1 MIGEVLQPLAI
12 FGGIAMV
19 ILASAKAKLE
29 HRKLDMMRGQSSIL
43 SAAAP
48 QNDAVLAE
56 LQALKRQIGE
66 MQSTGHQFDISFDA
80 ALSRLEERVSRVETK
95 TATPAPTLSQTEETQ
110 RVGLH

>member
-1 MIGEVLQPLAI
+1 MIGEVLQPLAV

-29 HRKLDMMRGQSSIL
+29 HRKLDMMRGQPTIL
-43 SAAAP
+43 PTAAP

-66 MQSTGHQFDISFDA
+66 MQSTSHQFDISFDA
-80 ALSRLEERVSRVETK
+80 ALSRLEERVNRVENK
-95 TATPAPTLSQTEETQ
+95 VATPAPTISQTEEVQ
-110 RVGLH
+110 RVGMS